1 MSQSNNKYFQ
11 IRPIAQVIEDG
22 RKAKPRRKLIGAFI
36 YEDTNTYFYA
46 PPNYGKSMAVFQ
58 FAYAA
63 ATGTNVANCT
73 AMINECEPKIVLAV
87 DLEMDAQTLY
97 ERHEAVIRST
107 DPELLKNL
115 IYLHEPV
122 GEKPLF
128 NYDLLQKI
136 LDIALDTKAQL
147 IIIDNISKLLPDL
160 LKADDVTRFIEFL
173 NRMRL
178 QTGSSIVIIA
188 HTIKFNPRI
197 AVLPNSFYGSSM
209 ISNFFKEMFYLD
221 QTRDGRFFLCHAKA
235 KHKES
240 YITTVPV
247 FTLGEHPLVGTG
259 FSFQALMP
267 LSDVQLPL
275 STMQQRQGRKNS
287 LSKYHHEL
295 MIIEQAGIKRNIIA
309 EICDVERST
318 ISKILDKSLA

>member
-1 MSQSNNKYFQ
+1 MQQNKKYFQ

-22 RKAKPRRKLIGAFI
+22 KKAKPRRKLIGAFI

-63 ATGTNVANCT
+63 ATGTSVDNCM
-73 AMINECEPKIVLAV
+73 AMQNECEPKIVLAV

-97 ERHEAVIRST
+97 ERHEAVINST

-160 LKADDVTRFIEFL
+160 LKAEDVTRFIEFV
-173 NRMRL
+173 NRVRL
-178 QTGSSIVIIA
+178 LTGASVVIIG
-188 HTIKFNPRI
+188 HTVKNNPRV
-197 AVLPNSFYGSSM
+197 AVLPNSYFGTSM
-209 ISNFFKEMFYLD
+209 LANFFKEMFYLD
-221 QTRDGRFFLCHAKA
+221 RTREGKYFLCHAKA
-235 KHKES
+235 KHKEA
-240 YITTVPV
+240 YTTIVPV

-259 FSFQALMP
+259 FTFESLMP
-267 LSDVQLPL
+267 LSEVQLPL
-275 STMQQRQGRKNS
+275 VMNPSHASKRAN
-287 LSKYHHEL
+287 LSRYKKEIAIL
-295 MIIEQAGIKRNIIA
+295 DNAGVNRTTIA
-309 EICDVERST
+309 ALCDVARST
-318 ISKILDKSLA
+318 IYRLFDS

>member
-1 MSQSNNKYFQ
+1 MSKQYFQ

-22 RKAKPRRKLIGAFI
+22 KKAKPRRKLIGAFI

-63 ATGTNVANCT
+63 ATGTSVDNCM
-73 AMINECEPKIVLAV
+73 AMQNECEPKIVLAV

-97 ERHEAVIRST
+97 ERHEAVVNST

-160 LKADDVTRFIEFL
+160 LKAEDVTRFIEFV
-173 NRMRL
+173 NRVRL
-178 QTGSSIVIIA
+178 LTGASIVIIG
-188 HTIKFNPRI
+188 HTVKNNPRV
-197 AVLPNSFYGSSM
+197 AVLQNSYFGTSM
-209 ISNFFKEMFYLD
+209 LANFFKEMFYLD
-221 QTRDGRFFLCHAKA
+221 RTRDDKYFLCHAKA
-235 KHKES
+235 KHKEA
-240 YITTVPV
+240 YTTTVPV
-247 FTLGEHPLVGTG
+247 FTLGDHPLVGTG
-259 FSFQALMP
+259 FTFESLMP
-267 LSDVQLPL
+267 LSEVQLPL
-275 STMQQRQGRKNS
+275 VMNPSHGSRRANIA
-287 LSKYHHEL
+287 KYKKEISIL
-295 MIIEQAGIKRNIIA
+295 DNAGVNRTTIA
-309 EICDVERST
+309 AMCDVARST
-318 ISKILDKSLA
+318 IYRLFES

>member
-1 MSQSNNKYFQ
+1 MNSNKNYFL

-22 RKAKPRRKLIGAFI
+22 KKAKPRRKLIGAFV
-36 YEDTNTYFYA
+36 YEDTVTYFYA

-58 FAYAA
+58 MAYAA
-63 ATGTNVANCT
+63 ATGTSMDKCS
-73 AMINECEPKIVLAV
+73 AMLNECEPKIVLAV

-97 ERHEAVIRST
+97 DRHKAVLNST

-136 LDIALDTKAQL
+136 LDIAVEKKAEL

-160 LKADDVTRFIEFL
+160 LQATDVTRFIEFV

-178 QTGSSIVIIA
+178 QTGASIVIVG
-188 HTIKFNPRI
+188 HTVKFNPRV
-197 AVLPNSFYGSSM
+197 AVLPNSYFGTSM
-209 ISNFFKEMFYLD
+209 LANFFKEIFYLD
-221 QTRDGRFFLCHAKA
+221 QTRDGKYFLCHAKA
-235 KHKES
+235 KHKEA
-240 YITTVPV
+240 YTTTVPV
-247 FTLGEHPLVGTG
+247 FSLGDHPLVGTG
-259 FSFQALMP
+259 FTFESLRS

-275 STMQQRQGRKNS
+275 TTLQIRPGRRNS
-287 LSKYHHEL
+287 LSKYHSEL
-295 MIIEQAGIKRNIIA
+295 RLIEQAGIKRNIIA

-318 ISKILDKSLA
+318 ISKILDKSTA